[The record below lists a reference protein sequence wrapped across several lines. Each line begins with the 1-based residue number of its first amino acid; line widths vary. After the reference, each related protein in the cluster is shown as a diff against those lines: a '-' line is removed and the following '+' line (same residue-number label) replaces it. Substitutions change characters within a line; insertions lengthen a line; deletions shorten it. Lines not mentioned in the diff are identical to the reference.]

1 MFFDYWP
8 NNSSNSRTLKNPW
21 TVATVAFN
29 VSCASW
35 SKRPKEIDSWQ
46 WLQLASK
53 GEHRHFYTLRPGKPQ
68 SMFKK
73 SNTFPKSCIVFEP
86 CLLEEGFF
94 EEWELPVL
102 RLTIYNMCNVHVDAK
117 YYTWYTYESC
127 SMNMMN
133 IYITYMYI
141 YVYNISLS
149 HRIQIYD
156 V

>member
-1 MFFDYWP
+1 MQHIFFDYWP
-8 NNSSNSRTLKNPW
+8 NNSSNSRTLKTPW

-94 EEWELPVL
+94 ENGVRITSLEAYCIHI
-102 RLTIYNMCNVHVDAK
+102 IYIYVYNVHVDAK

-127 SMNMMN
+127 SMNTMN
-133 IYITYMYI
+133 IYIYTYIHIYI
-141 YVYNISLS
+141 YT
-149 HRIQIYD
+149 
-156 V
+156 